1 MLYKYLKAAF
11 ERFFC
16 LESLNMSCTNLLHK
30 FHKSNSKKIA
40 LKLLCTPHF
49 TKKTNV
55 TNVLKLMTFLVKKKR
70 PHHCSLQ
77 YILKNYFILFGG

>member
-16 LESLNMSCTNLLHK
+16 LESLNMSCTNFLHK
-30 FHKSNSKKIA
+30 VHKSNSKKIV
-40 LKLLCTPHF
+40 LKLLCTAHF

-55 TNVLKLMTFLVKKKR
+55 TYVLKLINFLVKKKDR
-70 PHHCSLQ
+70 
-77 YILKNYFILFGG
+77 ITAVFNIF